1 MKLALVIISIA
12 LFAGCASSLL
22 PQKRT
27 ESVQATES
35 IANSQ
40 NLMIERVTSSG
51 LPSANSPFQ
60 ESIKLTH
67 DAGSVAGSQE
77 DITASLTTPL
87 GISILVGC
95 VGLGFLLIVWM
106 FFSKL
111 SHFGRAADGALGATT
126 NSLRSLATITT
137 DTVLKAQLL
146 AVLGETEKQRGKLK

>member
-1 MKLALVIISIA
+1 MRLALVIISIA
-12 LFAGCASSLL
+12 LFTGCASSLL

-67 DAGSVAGSQE
+67 DAGSVAGSKE

-95 VGLGFLLIVWM
+95 VGLGFLMIVWM

-126 NSLRSLATITT
+126 NSLRSLATSTT
-137 DTVLKAQLL
+137 DMALKSQILD
-146 AVLGETEKQRGKLK
+146 VLGETEKQRGKLK

>member
-1 MKLALVIISIA
+1 MRLTLVLISIA
-12 LFAGCASSLL
+12 LFTGCASPLL

-67 DAGSVAGSQE
+67 DAGSVAGSEE
-77 DITASLTTPL
+77 DITASLATPL

-95 VGLGFLLIVWM
+95 IGLGFLMIVWV

-126 NSLRSLATITT
+126 NSLRSLATNTT
-137 DTVLKAQLL
+137 DMALKSQILD
-146 AVLGETEKQRGKLK
+146 VLGETEKQRGKLK